1 MAYSKWAVPLQ
12 SLSMISGRPLNFG
25 LFHPRMAWNGG
36 QVSSFCSK
44 WNSYFAKMS
53 LFLAFIPSARGE
65 IRRVDCIMHL
75 SRVMR
80 AGLLCVNKTQ
90 LNARQEEEK
99 HWEWWGNTR
108 SLNRRWTS
116 SLPDVAN
123 NLKKRLNPAFYWNI
137 FCRDLWLNKGLNY
150 IIWRQNRG

>member
-1 MAYSKWAVPLQ
+1 MSGPASVTKHDFREAIKFWPFPPQNDLKWRASQFFLQ
-12 SLSMISGRPLNFG
+12 
-25 LFHPRMAWNGG
+25 
-36 QVSSFCSK
+36 QVKLLLCQ
-44 WNSYFAKMS
+44 NVA
-53 LFLAFIPSARGE
+53 FLAFIPSARGE
-65 IRRVDCIMHL
+65 IKRVDCIMHL
-75 SRVMR
+75 SKVMR

-99 HWEWWGNTR
+99 HWEWWGNTS
-108 SLNRRWTS
+108 SLNRRWPS

-137 FCRDLWLNKGLNY
+137 FCRYLWLNKGLSY